1 MVASVCKRSK
11 MMHGLQSVAKSVI
24 IEVMVT
30 VYTTPTCVFCKAVKE
45 WLTGKKVEFKEVD
58 LTEDQQAAQWVLHNT
73 GQLAVPVT
81 RFDDNTIVIGFDRP
95 RLEAALAK

>member
-1 MVASVCKRSK
+1 M
-11 MMHGLQSVAKSVI
+11 I
-24 IEVMVT
+24 T

-45 WLTGKKVEFKEVD
+45 YLTGKKQAYKEVD
-58 LTEDQQAAQWVLHNT
+58 LTQDQDAAKWVYENT

-95 RLEAALAK
+95 KLDAMLAQ